1 MNTSSSAII
10 DTHAHVFHR
19 ELPFI
24 ESRRFTPTYD
34 AFYEA
39 FIDQLDRH
47 GIDKAVLIAVSI
59 LGNDN
64 RYLIESLQRAQ
75 GRLRGVVAID
85 ADTDID
91 RLPGYAEAGVVGIR
105 VNLTG
110 ALPIPDFN
118 SGAWRQVLG
127 FCRVHDWH
135 IEINDRCVR
144 LADSVQPLIGSGV
157 RVVIDHFG
165 MPDKIA
171 GIADPGFARLLGFA
185 DSGKVWVKLSGAYRT
200 SHDIALQA
208 APLLLEAYGP
218 QRLMWASDWPF
229 TQFESSQQY
238 ARQLAQLERWLPNA
252 ADREKVLWDT
262 PAELFQFD
270 R

>member
-1 MNTSSSAII
+1 MNSLRPSII

-24 ESRRFTPTYD
+24 ESRRFTPSYD
-34 AFYEA
+34 AAFEA
-39 FIDQLDRH
+39 FMGQLDIHQIER
-47 GIDKAVLIAVSI
+47 AVLIAVSI

-64 RYLIESLQRAQ
+64 RYLVESLQRAE

-85 ADTDID
+85 PETDF
-91 RLPGYAEAGVVGIR
+91 RLLQGYADAGLVGIR

-110 ALPIPDFN
+110 GLAVPDF
-118 SGAWRQVLG
+118 SSFAWQRVLD
-127 FCRVHDWH
+127 FCRAHEWH
-135 IEINDRCVR
+135 IEINDRCIR
-144 LADSVQPLIGSGV
+144 LAESVLPLIHDGV

-165 MPDKIA
+165 MPDKVL
-171 GIADPGFARLLGFA
+171 GTDDPGFQQLLSFA
-185 DSGKVWVKLSGAYRT
+185 SSGRVWVKMSGAYRT
-200 SHDIALQA
+200 STDIALRA
-208 APLLLEAYGP
+208 APMLLNTFGA

-238 ARQLAQLERWLPNA
+238 AMQLAQLERWLPNA
-252 ADREKVLWDT
+252 ADRQKVLWDT